1 MRNRTGGQIVTDAL
15 EANGIEA
22 AFCVPGESFLAV
34 LDALYDGPTR
44 LITCRHEAAAA
55 NMAVAY
61 GKLTGR
67 PGVCLVTRG
76 PGATQASVGVHTAAQ
91 DSAPMLLLVGQVGR
105 AVRGREA
112 FQELDVPAVFGP
124 MAKWAAEADDPDR
137 LPELLARAF
146 QVAVS
151 GRPGPVVLAL
161 PEDVLAATARV
172 ADARPVRPVVPAAA
186 PADLA
191 RLRELLGGAR
201 RPLVIAGGPGWT
213 EAAAA
218 GLRAV
223 AEASQLPVAVS
234 FRSQDVLDNRSPS
247 YVGDLG
253 VSPNPALAER
263 VRAADLVVAVGPR
276 LGEITTGA
284 YRLLEAPVP
293 RQRLVHVHPGLAE
306 LGRVY
311 QPDLAVNAAVGPF
324 VAAWRSVP
332 PVRGDAWAA
341 WTEAA
346 RTNYLAWVRPWPAP
360 GGALGRAP
368 GSDPG
373 RAPAG
378 TPGNALAGTPGKA
391 PGNAPDS
398 ASGKAPADA
407 PGNAPDNASAKPP
420 GSTPTGTRG
429 TVDLGQVMAALRER
443 LPDDAVIASGA
454 GNFTGWVHRFFQFRR
469 LGTQVAPKSGAMGFG
484 LPAALAAKVVHP
496 RRPVVAVTGD
506 GDFLM
511 TGQELA
517 TAVQHRLDVVVLVA
531 NNGMYG
537 TIRMHQERTYPGR
550 VIATDLRNPG
560 FAALAEAYG
569 AHGETVTDAE
579 EFPAALERALAAG
592 RPAVLDLHVDPEAI
606 APGLSLAALRRH

>member
-1 MRNRTGGQIVTDAL
+1 MRERTGGQIVADQL
-15 EANGIEA
+15 VANGIEA
-22 AFCVPGESFLAV
+22 AFCLPGESYLAV
-34 LDALYDGPTR
+34 LDALYDTPTR
-44 LITCRHEAAAA
+44 LITCRHEAGAA

-91 DSAPMLLLVGQVGR
+91 DSAPLLLLVGQVARG
-105 AVRGREA
+105 VRGRES

-124 MAKWAAEADDPDR
+124 MAKWAAEADDPAR

-146 QVAVS
+146 EVATS

-172 ADARPVRPVVPAAA
+172 ADARPVRPLAPGVA
-186 PADLA
+186 PAGLA

-213 EAAAA
+213 DAAA
-218 GLRAV
+218 GDLRAV
-223 AEASQLPVAVS
+223 AEASRLPVAVS
-234 FRSQDVLDNRSPS
+234 WRSQDVLDNRSAS

-253 VSPNPALAER
+253 VSTNPALAER

-276 LGEITTGA
+276 LGEITTGG

-306 LGRVY
+306 LGRLY

-324 VAAWRSVP
+324 LAAWRSVP

-346 RTNYLAWVRPWPAP
+346 RSNYQAWVRPWPAEGP
-360 GGALGRAP
+360 AAGGGTAP
-368 GSDPG
+368 GPG
-373 RAPAG
+373 R
-378 TPGNALAGTPGKA
+378 
-391 PGNAPDS
+391 
-398 ASGKAPADA
+398 
-407 PGNAPDNASAKPP
+407 
-420 GSTPTGTRG
+420 
-429 TVDLGQVMAALRER
+429 VDLGQALAALRER
-443 LPDDAVIASGA
+443 LPDDAIVASGA
-454 GNFTGWVHRFFQFRR
+454 GNYSVWVHRYFQFRR
-469 LGTQVAPKSGAMGFG
+469 HGTQLAPKSGAMGFG

-496 RRPVVAVTGD
+496 GRTVVAVAGD

-511 TGQELA
+511 CGQELA
-517 TAVQHRLDVVVLVA
+517 TAVQHGLDVVVLVVDNA
-531 NNGMYG
+531 MYG
-537 TIRMHQERTYPGR
+537 TIRMHQERVYPGR
-550 VIATDLRNPG
+550 VIATGLNNPD

-569 AHGETVTDAE
+569 AAGETVAATADV
-579 EFPAALERALAAG
+579 PAALDRALGAG
-592 RPAVLDLHVDPEAI
+592 RPAVVALKVDPEAI
-606 APGLSLAALRRH
+606 APGLTLSDLRRR

>member
-1 MRNRTGGQIVTDAL
+1 MRERSGGQVVVDHL
-15 EANGIEA
+15 RANGIDA
-22 AFCVPGESFLAV
+22 AFCVPGESFLAI
-34 LDALYDGPTR
+34 LDALHDGPTR
-44 LITCRHEAAAA
+44 LIACRHEAAAA

-91 DSAPMLLLVGQVGR
+91 DSAPMLLLVGQVSR

-124 MAKWAAEADDPDR
+124 MAKWAAEADDPAR
-137 LPELLARAF
+137 LPELLARAV

-161 PEDVLAATARV
+161 PEDVLAATTRA
-172 ADARPVRPVVPAAA
+172 ADARPVRPVAPGVA

-201 RPLVIAGGPGWT
+201 RPLVVAGGPGWSQ
-213 EAAAA
+213 AAAA
-218 GLRAV
+218 DLRTV
-223 AEASQLPVAVS
+223 AEASRLPVAVS

-247 YVGDLG
+247 YAGDLG
-253 VSPNPALAER
+253 VSANPALAER
-263 VRAADLVVAVGPR
+263 VRAADLLVVAGPR
-276 LGEITTGA
+276 LGAITTAG

-306 LGRVY
+306 LGRLY

-324 VAAWRSVP
+324 LAAWRSVP

-346 RTNYLAWVRPWPAP
+346 RDNYLAWVRPWPGRGPTHAASAP
-360 GGALGRAP
+360 GPAP
-368 GSDPG
+368 
-373 RAPAG
+373 
-378 TPGNALAGTPGKA
+378 
-391 PGNAPDS
+391 
-398 ASGKAPADA
+398 
-407 PGNAPDNASAKPP
+407 
-420 GSTPTGTRG
+420 
-429 TVDLGQVMAALRER
+429 VDLGQAMAALRER
-443 LPDDAVIASGA
+443 LPDDAVVASGA
-454 GNFTGWVHRFFQFRR
+454 GNYTAWVHRFFQFRR
-469 LGTQVAPKSGAMGFG
+469 HGTQLAPKSGAMGFG

-496 RRPVVAVTGD
+496 RRPVVAVAGD

-511 TGQELA
+511 TAQELA
-517 TAVQHRLDVVVLVA
+517 TAVQHRLDVVVLVV

-550 VIATDLRNPG
+550 VTGTDLENPD
-560 FAALAEAYG
+560 FAALARAYG
-569 AHGETVTDAE
+569 AAGEAVTEAE
-579 EFPAALERALAAG
+579 AFPAALERALGAG
-592 RPAVLDLHVDPEAI
+592 RPALLDLHVDPESI
-606 APGLSLAALRRH
+606 APGLTLSALRRR

>member
-1 MRNRTGGQIVTDAL
+1 MRERTGGQIVADQL
-15 EANGIEA
+15 VANGIEA
-22 AFCVPGESFLAV
+22 AFCLPGESYLAV
-34 LDALYDGPTR
+34 LDALYDTPTR
-44 LITCRHEAAAA
+44 LITCRHEAGAA

-91 DSAPMLLLVGQVGR
+91 DSAPLLLLVGQVARG
-105 AVRGREA
+105 VRGRES

-124 MAKWAAEADDPDR
+124 MAKWAAEAGDPAR

-146 QVAVS
+146 EVATS

-172 ADARPVRPVVPAAA
+172 ADARPVRPLAPGVAPAA
-186 PADLA
+186 LA

-213 EAAAA
+213 EKAA
-218 GLRAV
+218 GDLRAV
-223 AEASQLPVAVS
+223 AEASRLPVAVS
-234 FRSQDVLDNRSPS
+234 WRSQDVLDNRSAS

-253 VSPNPALAER
+253 VSTNPALAER

-276 LGEITTGA
+276 LGEITTGG

-306 LGRVY
+306 LGRLY

-324 VAAWRSVP
+324 LAAWRSVP

-346 RTNYLAWVRPWPAP
+346 RSNYQAWVRPWPAEGP
-360 GGALGRAP
+360 AAGGGAP
-368 GSDPG
+368 GPG
-373 RAPAG
+373 R
-378 TPGNALAGTPGKA
+378 
-391 PGNAPDS
+391 
-398 ASGKAPADA
+398 
-407 PGNAPDNASAKPP
+407 
-420 GSTPTGTRG
+420 
-429 TVDLGQVMAALRER
+429 VDLGQALAALRER
-443 LPDDAVIASGA
+443 LPDDAIVASGA
-454 GNFTGWVHRFFQFRR
+454 GNYSVWVHRYFQFRR
-469 LGTQVAPKSGAMGFG
+469 HGTQLAPKSGAMGFG

-496 RRPVVAVTGD
+496 GRTVVAVAGD

-511 TGQELA
+511 CGQELA
-517 TAVQHRLDVVVLVA
+517 TAVQHGLDVVVLVVDNA
-531 NNGMYG
+531 MYG
-537 TIRMHQERTYPGR
+537 TIRMHQERAYPGR
-550 VIATDLRNPG
+550 VIATGLKNPD

-569 AHGETVTDAE
+569 AAGETVATTADV
-579 EFPAALERALAAG
+579 PAALDRALGAG
-592 RPAVLDLHVDPEAI
+592 RPAVVVLKVDPEAI
-606 APGLSLAALRRH
+606 APGLTLSALRR

>member
-1 MRNRTGGQIVTDAL
+1 VGGSSLPPIWTRDCVIVRRMQERTGGQLVVDQLA
-15 EANGIEA
+15 ANGIEA
-22 AFCVPGESFLAV
+22 AFCVPGESYLAV
-34 LDALYDGPTR
+34 LDALYDTETR
-44 LITCRHEAAAA
+44 LITCRHEAGAA

-91 DSAPMLLLVGQVGR
+91 DSAPLLLLVGQVGR
-105 AVRGREA
+105 RVRGRES

-124 MAKWAAEADDPDR
+124 MAKWAAEADDPAR

-146 QVAVS
+146 EVATS

-172 ADARPVRPVVPAAA
+172 ADARPARPVAPGVAPAA
-186 PADLA
+186 LA

-218 GLRAV
+218 DLRAV
-223 AEASQLPVAVS
+223 AEASRLPVAAS
-234 FRSQDVLDNRSPS
+234 WRSQDVLDNRSPS

-253 VSPNPALAER
+253 VSTNPALAER

-276 LGEITTGA
+276 LGEITTGG

-306 LGRVY
+306 LGRLY
-311 QPDLAVNAAVGPF
+311 QPDLAVNAAVAPF
-324 VAAWRSVP
+324 LAAWRSVP

-346 RTNYLAWVRPWPAP
+346 RSNYQAWVRPWPADGPARP
-360 GGALGRAP
+360 GASPAAP
-368 GSDPG
+368 G
-373 RAPAG
+373 
-378 TPGNALAGTPGKA
+378 L
-391 PGNAPDS
+391 
-398 ASGKAPADA
+398 
-407 PGNAPDNASAKPP
+407 
-420 GSTPTGTRG
+420 
-429 TVDLGQVMAALRER
+429 VDLGQALAMLRER
-443 LPDDAVIASGA
+443 LPDDAILASGA
-454 GNFTGWVHRFFQFRR
+454 GNYSIWVHRFFQFRR
-469 LGTQVAPKSGAMGFG
+469 HGTQLAPKSGAMGFA

-496 RRPVVAVTGD
+496 RRTVVAVTGD

-511 TGQELA
+511 CGHELA
-517 TAVQHRLDVVVLVA
+517 TAVQHRLEVVVLVVD
-531 NNGMYG
+531 NGMYG
-537 TIRMHQERTYPGR
+537 TIRMHQERAYPGR
-550 VIATDLRNPG
+550 VIATDLQNPD

-569 AHGETVTDAE
+569 AAGETVAATADL
-579 EFPAALERALAAG
+579 PAALDRAFAAG
-592 RPAVLDLHVDPEAI
+592 RPAVLALRTDPEAI
-606 APGLSLAALRRH
+606 APGLTLSDLRR

>member
-1 MRNRTGGQIVTDAL
+1 MQERTGGQLVVDHL
-15 EANGIEA
+15 VANRIEA
-22 AFCVPGESFLAV
+22 AFCVPGESYLAV
-34 LDALYDGPTR
+34 LDALHDTPTR
-44 LITCRHEAAAA
+44 LITCRHEAGAA

-91 DSAPMLLLVGQVGR
+91 DSAPLLLLVGQVGR
-105 AVRGREA
+105 GVRGRES

-124 MAKWAAEADDPDR
+124 MAKWAAEADDPAR

-146 QVAVS
+146 EVATS

-172 ADARPVRPVVPAAA
+172 AAARPVRRVAPGVA

-201 RPLVIAGGPGWT
+201 RPLLIAGGPGWT

-218 GLRAV
+218 DLRAV
-223 AEASQLPVAVS
+223 AEASRLPVAVS
-234 FRSQDVLDNRSPS
+234 WRSQDVLDNRSDS

-253 VSPNPALAER
+253 VSANPALAER

-276 LGEITTGA
+276 LGEITTGG
-284 YRLLEAPVP
+284 YRLLEPPVP

-306 LGRVY
+306 LGRLY
-311 QPDLAVNAAVGPF
+311 QPTLAVNAAVGPF
-324 VAAWRSVP
+324 LAAWRSVP

-346 RTNYLAWVRPWPAP
+346 RSNYQAWVRPWPAD
-360 GGALGRAP
+360 G
-368 GSDPG
+368 PG
-373 RAPAG
+373 R
-378 TPGNALAGTPGKA
+378 
-391 PGNAPDS
+391 
-398 ASGKAPADA
+398 
-407 PGNAPDNASAKPP
+407 
-420 GSTPTGTRG
+420 
-429 TVDLGQVMAALRER
+429 VDLGQALAALRQR
-443 LPDDAVIASGA
+443 LPDDAVVASGA
-454 GNFTGWVHRFFQFRR
+454 GNYSIWVHRFFQFRR
-469 LGTQVAPKSGAMGFG
+469 HGTQLAPKSGAMGFG

-496 RRPVVAVTGD
+496 RRTVVAVAGD

-511 TGQELA
+511 TGHELA
-517 TAVQHRLDVVVLVA
+517 TAVQHGLDVVVLVVD
-531 NNGMYG
+531 NGMYG
-537 TIRMHQERTYPGR
+537 TIRMHQERAYPGR
-550 VIATDLRNPG
+550 VIATDLQNPD

-569 AHGETVTDAE
+569 AAGETVTATGD
-579 EFPAALERALAAG
+579 FPAALDRALEAG
-592 RPAVLDLHVDPEAI
+592 RPAVLTLKVDPEAI
-606 APGLSLAALRRH
+606 APGLTLSDLRR

>member
-1 MRNRTGGQIVTDAL
+1 MQNRTGGQIVLDHL
-15 EANGIEA
+15 RANGIDA

-34 LDALYDGPTR
+34 LDALYDGPIR

-91 DSAPMLLLVGQVGR
+91 DSAPLLLLVGQVGR

-124 MAKWAAEADDPDR
+124 MAKWAAEAADPDR
-137 LPELLARAF
+137 LPELLARAVE
-146 QVAVS
+146 VAVS

-161 PEDVLAATARV
+161 PEDVLAASTRV
-172 ADARPVRPVVPAAA
+172 ADARPVRPVVPGVA
-186 PADLA
+186 PVDLA

-201 RPLVIAGGPGWT
+201 RPLVVAGGPGWS

-218 GLRAV
+218 DLKAV
-223 AEASQLPVAVS
+223 AEASRLPVAVS

-247 YVGDLG
+247 YAGDLG
-253 VSPNPALAER
+253 VSANPALAER
-263 VRAADLVVAVGPR
+263 VRAADLLVAVGPR
-276 LGEITTGA
+276 LGAVTTAG

-306 LGRVY
+306 LGRLY

-324 VAAWRSVP
+324 LAAWRSVP
-332 PVRGDAWAA
+332 PVRGDAWAT

-346 RTNYLAWVRPWPAP
+346 RDNYLAWVRPWPGPGPTHAAASAP
-360 GGALGRAP
+360 GPAP
-368 GSDPG
+368 
-373 RAPAG
+373 
-378 TPGNALAGTPGKA
+378 
-391 PGNAPDS
+391 
-398 ASGKAPADA
+398 
-407 PGNAPDNASAKPP
+407 
-420 GSTPTGTRG
+420 
-429 TVDLGQVMAALRER
+429 VDLGQAMAALRER
-443 LPDDAVIASGA
+443 LPDDAVVASGA
-454 GNFTGWVHRFFQFRR
+454 GNYTAWVHRFFQFRR
-469 LGTQVAPKSGAMGFG
+469 HGTQLAPKSGAMGFG

-496 RRPVVAVTGD
+496 RRPVVAVAGD

-511 TGQELA
+511 TAQELA
-517 TAVQHRLDVVVLVA
+517 TAVQHHLDVVVLVV

-550 VIATDLRNPG
+550 ITGTELENPD
-560 FAALAEAYG
+560 FAALARAYG
-569 AHGETVTDAE
+569 AAGEAVTEAE
-579 EFPAALERALAAG
+579 AFPAALERALEAG
-592 RPAVLDLHVDPEAI
+592 RPALLDLHVDPESI
-606 APGLSLAALRRH
+606 APGLTLSALRRR

>member
-1 MRNRTGGQIVTDAL
+1 MRDRPGGQVVVDQL
-15 EANGIEA
+15 RVNGIDA

-34 LDALYDGPTR
+34 LDALHDGPTR
-44 LITCRHEAAAA
+44 VIACRHEAAAA

-91 DSAPMLLLVGQVGR
+91 DSAPLLLLVGQVGR
-105 AVRGREA
+105 GVRGRES

-124 MAKWAAEADDPDR
+124 MAKWAAEADDPAR
-137 LPELLARAF
+137 LPELLARAV
-146 QVAVS
+146 QTATS

-161 PEDVLAATARV
+161 PEDVLTATTRV
-172 ADARPVRPVVPAAA
+172 GDARPVRPVAPRVA

-201 RPLVIAGGPGWT
+201 RPLVVAGGPGWS

-218 GLRAV
+218 DLKTV
-223 AEASQLPVAVS
+223 AEASRLPVAVS

-253 VSPNPALAER
+253 ISPNPALAER

-276 LGEITTGA
+276 LGEITSGG

-306 LGRVY
+306 LGRLY
-311 QPDLAVNAAVGPF
+311 QPTLAVNAAVGPF
-324 VAAWRSVP
+324 LAAWRSVP
-332 PVRGDAWAA
+332 PVPGDAWKG

-346 RTNYLAWVRPWPAP
+346 RDNYLAWVRPWPTSGPAPAAAAP
-360 GGALGRAP
+360 GPAP
-368 GSDPG
+368 
-373 RAPAG
+373 
-378 TPGNALAGTPGKA
+378 
-391 PGNAPDS
+391 
-398 ASGKAPADA
+398 
-407 PGNAPDNASAKPP
+407 
-420 GSTPTGTRG
+420 
-429 TVDLGQVMAALRER
+429 VDLGQAMATLRER
-443 LPDDAVIASGA
+443 LPDDAILASGA
-454 GNFTGWVHRFFQFRR
+454 GNYTAWVHRFFQFRR
-469 LGTQVAPKSGAMGFG
+469 HGTQLAPKSGAMGFA

-496 RRPVVAVTGD
+496 GRPVVVVVGD

-511 TGQELA
+511 TAQELA
-517 TAVQHRLDVVVLVA
+517 TAVQHGLDVVVLVA

-537 TIRMHQERTYPGR
+537 TIRMHQERAYPGR
-550 VIATDLRNPG
+550 VTATELQNPD
-560 FAALAEAYG
+560 FPALARAYG
-569 AHGETVTDAE
+569 AAGEAVTTAE
-579 EFPAALERALAAG
+579 AFPAALERALEAG
-592 RPAVLDLHVDPEAI
+592 RPALLDLHVDPEWI
-606 APGLSLAALRRH
+606 APGLSLSALRRR